1 MELLYEL
8 MNASFHKKLKHAT
21 TKPKLYKGLC
31 AKTTF
36 CTEIGERQSLAF
48 AFIPKFKN

>member
-1 MELLYEL
+1 MDRLTR
-8 MNASFHKKLKHAT
+8 HT
-21 TKPKLYKGLC
+21 TKPKLYKGLY

-36 CTEIGERQSLAF
+36 FAEIGERQSFAF

>member
-1 MELLYEL
+1 MCI
-8 MNASFHKKLKHAT
+8 

-31 AKTTF
+31 DKTLF
-36 CTEIGERQSLAF
+36 RTEIGERQSFAF

>member
-1 MELLYEL
+1 MV
-8 MNASFHKKLKHAT
+8 
-21 TKPKLYKGLC
+21 TKPKLYKGIY

-36 CTEIGERQSLAF
+36 CGGIGERQSLAF